1 MSPSIMEFLKPSLT
15 SQIISITISKYSLS
29 YEQFELVL
37 FALNYICTKVSSSVC
52 SMTLPDLSHFPFVV
66 TIRRGTPSIRAYGL
80 FFATFFPQLFRLD
93 VYGSKLYYYILL
105 NYD

>member
-1 MSPSIMEFLKPSLT
+1 MGPSITEFLKPSLT
-15 SQIISITISKYSLS
+15 SQIVSITISTDSLS

-66 TIRRGTPSIRAYGL
+66 TIRRGTPSISAYGS

-93 VYGSKLYYYILL
+93 VYGSELYYHILL
-105 NYD
+105 NHD